1 MNERIKSVRV
11 MHGLNQTDFAKRL
24 SISRSAVC
32 KIESGENSP
41 SDQTINLICK
51 EFDINEEWL
60 RTGNGKPYVER
71 TKKEQ
76 IAKMLDNVLK
86 GSDTNFKFRLISALA
101 ELDDTDWDSLEKI
114 IRLLSNNNSDVFSYD
129 EIPTAAEIEA
139 NYSPIAAKDLKGK
152 NIG

>member
-1 MNERIKSVRV
+1 
-11 MHGLNQTDFAKRL
+11 
-24 SISRSAVC
+24 
-32 KIESGENSP
+32 
-41 SDQTINLICK
+41 
-51 EFDINEEWL
+51 
-60 RTGNGKPYVER
+60 
-71 TKKEQ
+71 
-76 IAKMLDNVLK
+76 MLDNVLK

-114 IRLLSNNNSDVFSYD
+114 IRLLSNNNSDIFSYD